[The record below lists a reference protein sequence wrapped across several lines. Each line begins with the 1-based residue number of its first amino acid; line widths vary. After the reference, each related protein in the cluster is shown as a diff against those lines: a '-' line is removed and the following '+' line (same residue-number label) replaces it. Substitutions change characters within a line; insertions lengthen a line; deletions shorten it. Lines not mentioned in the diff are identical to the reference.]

1 MKNKVILIIFLALF
15 TFYSLLLIAQKEGY
29 YKSRNEKA
37 KILTQEQIEEF
48 EKDVSLGRSVDIRK
62 YVLYED
68 KDYSNN
74 LSDDIYSVSLKLE
87 SVFDTT
93 IKFIFNGVSKTVNDQ
108 NKIFLLII
116 LKMLIVYDIIYLV
129 VL

>member
-87 SVFDTT
+87 SVFDTI
-93 IKFIFNGVSKTVNDQ
+93 IKFIFNGVSKTVND
-108 NKIFLLII
+108 
-116 LKMLIVYDIIYLV
+116 
-129 VL
+129 